1 MVYSCQEE
9 RGPQVC
15 VLSEHGQRSSGFLAT
30 ELLVDGWYQRDLVV
44 SDPSG
49 CALLNGSVWMVEV
62 GIVAGLAAAGP
73 AVPRSVF

>member
-1 MVYSCQEE
+1 MSYGEE
-9 RGPQVC
+9 EVRKIGVGD
-15 VLSEHGQRSSGFLAT
+15 STT
-30 ELLVDGWYQRDLVV
+30 EKGIAAVEGAVDGWYQRDLVV

-62 GIVAGLAAAGP
+62 GIVTGLAAAGP